1 MRTTSV
7 SQANIL
13 LAPVAAWLL
22 CAPKYISGA
31 ISLGELTQA
40 AFAIVQGALNWLVD
54 NYQRVAD
61 WRSAVNRIATF
72 LAALDDLKCTRPA
85 CCVEPNSDRAG
96 MG

>member
-1 MRTTSV
+1 
-7 SQANIL
+7 
-13 LAPVAAWLL
+13 L

-40 AFAIVQGALNWLVD
+40 AAAFVIVQGAFNWLVD

-72 LAALDDLKCTRPA
+72 LVALDDLKCAMPG
-85 CCVEPNSDRAG
+85 CSVEPYPDRARTT
-96 MG
+96 